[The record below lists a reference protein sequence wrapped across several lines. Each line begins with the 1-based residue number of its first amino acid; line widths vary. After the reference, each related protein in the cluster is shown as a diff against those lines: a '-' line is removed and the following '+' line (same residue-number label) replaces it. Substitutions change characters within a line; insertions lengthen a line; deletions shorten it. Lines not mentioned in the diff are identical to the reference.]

1 MKSYNILLVIV
12 TAFFMLCSCE
22 VVEMFFGP
30 WTLDAP
36 TTCLINGVRFSSSP
50 EEIPRQNWPGTCLQT
65 TESSFSIKYSRG
77 LKSDDASA
85 RLVIDLKIDEVF
97 EIDKMY
103 ECSGAITVGETKYV
117 MTRGWIKFRDYYSN
131 GNSAAN
137 SYISA
142 AFEFSAESEDG
153 DIVEVTEGTFEELW
167 VNHYY

>member
-1 MKSYNILLVIV
+1 
-12 TAFFMLCSCE
+12 
-22 VVEMFFGP
+22 
-30 WTLDAP
+30 
-36 TTCLINGVRFSSSP
+36 
-50 EEIPRQNWPGTCLQT
+50 
-65 TESSFSIKYSRG
+65 

-85 RLVIDLKIDEVF
+85 KLVIDLKIDEVF
-97 EIDKMY
+97 EIDKKY
-103 ECSGAITVGETKYV
+103 ECSGAITIGETKYV
-117 MTRGWIKFRDYYSN
+117 MTGGWIKFRDYYSN